1 MTTCKRLHNAVP
13 AYSRDRPFLKRPF
26 FLSFTLQEFGT
37 MNSVYGEHNV
47 HTMFLEEGAEVG
59 AVLEVLRAFQQA
71 LVVG

>member
-1 MTTCKRLHNAVP
+1 
-13 AYSRDRPFLKRPF
+13 
-26 FLSFTLQEFGT
+26 